1 MNLSMEFDLTLFTLS
16 PTTEEFN
23 KCRKADLLQI
33 ADFFEIVVPREAQKQ
48 VVKKELYG
56 KLVEAGILPEES
68 VEGVTG
74 EGAKAA
80 GDGDTVSFPSIDP
93 SYPRFDPVLAIKLK
107 ELDLQLK
114 KQDYDAQLLHLRTIE
129 VEADNKFKLR
139 SLELQARSSPKVPVP
154 VPRSRPSFPHLPGN
168 VPVSP
173 VQNQSPP
180 VASSVGA
187 SAISFDVSK
196 YVTLVPPFRETEVDS
211 YFVAFERIA
220 ATLRWPNE
228 LWSLLLQCKLVG
240 KAQEVC
246 TALPIEQSLNY
257 DTVKAAVLR
266 AYELVP
272 EAYRQKFRNH
282 QKITSQT
289 FGEFAR
295 EKTVLF
301 DKWCAASR
309 VTTFEQLRELLLLE
323 DFKSCVSENIVV
335 YLNEQKVLSLTDA
348 AVLAD
353 EFVLTHKTVFTPSL
367 YREKHSSSDFPVR
380 NNSRVFFRGKG
391 RGENR
396 EAALSVSRNTNVAR
410 EGERRVCF
418 FCRDPGHLIADC
430 KRWNQNKP
438 PEKPKGVA
446 LVHTAPS
453 VFNSSNLHTN
463 LYCPFIMNGSVSLSG
478 KQGNLKPISILRDT
492 GSVQSFIVESA
503 LDFSEESYCGS
514 SVLIRGIEL
523 GCVKVP
529 LHSVYLQSDLFTGV
543 VSLGVRAQLPIEG
556 VGLILGND
564 IAGGEVF
571 PQPIVVDKPDVS
583 GCCEQVD
590 VGQQFPSVFTACAVT
605 RAQTKKFDE
614 VLDVSETFMT
624 DKGDRK
630 EGMQAVSP
638 NVCVS
643 DQDVAVQFESMLGA
657 GKELLAAA
665 QKADPSLVK
674 CLAEA
679 VQKDEVADKDVAYV
693 WEDGV
698 LMRKWSPSE
707 KDLSWKTVFQVVV
720 PDNYREQI
728 LCLAHDHA
736 LSGHLGVNKT
746 FSRILHY
753 FYWPGLKKTVSE
765 YCRSCHV
772 CQLAGKPNQGIP
784 SAPLHPIPIVSEPFE
799 RIIIDCVGPL
809 PKTKSGYQYLLTL
822 MCAAT
827 RYPEAIPMRTI
838 RAKNVTKEL
847 VKFFSI
853 FGIPRVIQ
861 SDQGTNFTSKLFSQ
875 VLNCLSVK
883 HKLSSAYHPESQGAL
898 ERFHQTLKSMLR
910 TYCFETGKDWD
921 EGVPLVMFAVR
932 ETVQESLG
940 FSPAD
945 LVFGHNVRG
954 PLKLFREQLL
964 AETTPQTSVLEYVS
978 SFRER
983 LGRAREMALLKLG
996 RTQSKMKTRFDKKSV
1011 YRSFQEGDL
1020 ALVFLPLPGSP
1031 LQAKFSGP
1039 YTIKQ
1044 KLSDTDYVINTPDR
1058 KRKTRV
1064 CHINMLKA
1072 YVMRDVTQREVVQSL
1087 PKVTDSISAAMAAV
1101 YCPEEDGLRM
1111 REVSCALLDNSKLL
1125 EDLMSHLCYL
1135 GEACRNDVIALIKKF
1150 PVLFSDV
1157 PSQTT
1162 VLEHDID
1169 VGDCSPIKQNSYR
1182 VNPIKRGIMQEET
1195 AYLLEHGFAV
1205 PSSSPWSSP
1214 CLLVPKSGGK
1224 FRFCTD
1230 YRKVNSITKPD
1241 SYPLPR
1247 MDDCIDRVGAA
1258 KFVTKLDLLKGYWQI
1273 PLTAR
1278 ASEISAFVTPDHF
1291 LQYKRMAF
1299 GMRNAPATFQRLMRI
1314 VLAGLEN
1321 CEAYL
1326 DDIVVYSSDW
1336 QQHLTSLYAVFHRLS
1351 DASLTLNLAK
1361 CEFGKAVVTYL
1372 GKCVGQGQ
1380 VRPVDI
1386 KVECIIDFP
1395 APKTKRELRRF
1406 LGMTGYYRAFCKNF
1420 AEVASPLT
1428 NLLGQAKVFEW
1439 TSECQSAFDAVK
1451 TLMCSAPVL
1460 SAPDFS
1466 RPFKLEVDASEVGAG
1481 AVLIQEDDTGID
1493 HPVSYFSRKF
1503 TKSQQRYSTIE
1514 KEALALLLALQH
1526 FEIYLDAC
1534 NVPILVYTDHNPLVF
1549 LFRMSNSNQRLMRW
1563 SLLIQGFNLEIRH
1576 KKGCENV
1583 LADALSR
1590 APCNLGD

>member
-1 MNLSMEFDLTLFTLS
+1 
-16 PTTEEFN
+16 
-23 KCRKADLLQI
+23 
-33 ADFFEIVVPREAQKQ
+33 
-48 VVKKELYG
+48 
-56 KLVEAGILPEES
+56 
-68 VEGVTG
+68 
-74 EGAKAA
+74 
-80 GDGDTVSFPSIDP
+80 
-93 SYPRFDPVLAIKLK
+93 
-107 ELDLQLK
+107 
-114 KQDYDAQLLHLRTIE
+114 
-129 VEADNKFKLR
+129 
-139 SLELQARSSPKVPVP
+139 
-154 VPRSRPSFPHLPGN
+154 
-168 VPVSP
+168 
-173 VQNQSPP
+173 
-180 VASSVGA
+180 
-187 SAISFDVSK
+187 
-196 YVTLVPPFRETEVDS
+196 
-211 YFVAFERIA
+211 
-220 ATLRWPNE
+220 
-228 LWSLLLQCKLVG
+228 
-240 KAQEVC
+240 
-246 TALPIEQSLNY
+246 
-257 DTVKAAVLR
+257 
-266 AYELVP
+266 
-272 EAYRQKFRNH
+272 
-282 QKITSQT
+282 
-289 FGEFAR
+289 
-295 EKTVLF
+295 
-301 DKWCAASR
+301 
-309 VTTFEQLRELLLLE
+309 
-323 DFKSCVSENIVV
+323 
-335 YLNEQKVLSLTDA
+335 
-348 AVLAD
+348 
-353 EFVLTHKTVFTPSL
+353 
-367 YREKHSSSDFPVR
+367 
-380 NNSRVFFRGKG
+380 
-391 RGENR
+391 
-396 EAALSVSRNTNVAR
+396 
-410 EGERRVCF
+410 
-418 FCRDPGHLIADC
+418 
-430 KRWNQNKP
+430 
-438 PEKPKGVA
+438 
-446 LVHTAPS
+446 
-453 VFNSSNLHTN
+453 
-463 LYCPFIMNGSVSLSG
+463 
-478 KQGNLKPISILRDT
+478 
-492 GSVQSFIVESA
+492 
-503 LDFSEESYCGS
+503 
-514 SVLIRGIEL
+514 
-523 GCVKVP
+523 
-529 LHSVYLQSDLFTGV
+529 
-543 VSLGVRAQLPIEG
+543 
-556 VGLILGND
+556 
-564 IAGGEVF
+564 
-571 PQPIVVDKPDVS
+571 
-583 GCCEQVD
+583 
-590 VGQQFPSVFTACAVT
+590 
-605 RAQTKKFDE
+605 
-614 VLDVSETFMT
+614 
-624 DKGDRK
+624 
-630 EGMQAVSP
+630 
-638 NVCVS
+638 
-643 DQDVAVQFESMLGA
+643 
-657 GKELLAAA
+657 
-665 QKADPSLVK
+665 
-674 CLAEA
+674 
-679 VQKDEVADKDVAYV
+679 
-693 WEDGV
+693 
-698 LMRKWSPSE
+698 
-707 KDLSWKTVFQVVV
+707 
-720 PDNYREQI
+720 
-728 LCLAHDHA
+728 
-736 LSGHLGVNKT
+736 
-746 FSRILHY
+746 
-753 FYWPGLKKTVSE
+753 
-765 YCRSCHV
+765 
-772 CQLAGKPNQGIP
+772 
-784 SAPLHPIPIVSEPFE
+784 
-799 RIIIDCVGPL
+799 
-809 PKTKSGYQYLLTL
+809 
-822 MCAAT
+822 
-827 RYPEAIPMRTI
+827 
-838 RAKNVTKEL
+838 
-847 VKFFSI
+847 
-853 FGIPRVIQ
+853 
-861 SDQGTNFTSKLFSQ
+861 
-875 VLNCLSVK
+875 
-883 HKLSSAYHPESQGAL
+883 
-898 ERFHQTLKSMLR
+898 
-910 TYCFETGKDWD
+910 
-921 EGVPLVMFAVR
+921 
-932 ETVQESLG
+932 
-940 FSPAD
+940 
-945 LVFGHNVRG
+945 
-954 PLKLFREQLL
+954 
-964 AETTPQTSVLEYVS
+964 
-978 SFRER
+978 
-983 LGRAREMALLKLG
+983 
-996 RTQSKMKTRFDKKSV
+996 
-1011 YRSFQEGDL
+1011 
-1020 ALVFLPLPGSP
+1020 
-1031 LQAKFSGP
+1031 
-1039 YTIKQ
+1039 
-1044 KLSDTDYVINTPDR
+1044 
-1058 KRKTRV
+1058 
-1064 CHINMLKA
+1064 MLKA
-1072 YVMRDVTQREVVQSL
+1072 YVMRDVTQREVAQSL

-1135 GEACRNDVIALIKKF
+1135 SEACRNDVIGLIKKF

-1182 VNPIKRGIMQEET
+1182 VNPIKREIMQEET